1 MRISRCVVVF
11 RELEESHAALSMDES
26 LNVPK
31 VSQIRGDCTKKN
43 ENEDYPVKCL
53 QTHPKMKTLLR
64 N

>member
-1 MRISRCVVVF
+1 MF